1 MAVVAVVGAQ
11 WGDEGKGKIV
21 DHLAQKADVVVRFN
35 GGANAGHSVEV
46 GGKKFK
52 FHQMPCGA
60 LYKGKQVVMGNGMVL
75 DPKLVLEEIEV
86 VKKETGAEPNL
97 IISGRAHVV
106 LPYHFALDA
115 IEEETKGKLAA
126 GTTKRGIGP
135 CYSDKAARFGIR
147 IADLLDKESLKEK
160 IHTIHA
166 VKTKTIEQV
175 YGGKFTEGEDE
186 IYKACSDYGVKLAK
200 YVGDCSSA
208 VNAAISAKKNVLL
221 EGAQGTMLDIDHGA
235 YPFGTSSSTTAGGA
249 STGAGIGPG
258 KIGEVIGVIKAYTSR
273 VGAGPLPTEITGEI
287 AQKIRD
293 KGGEYGTTTGRP
305 RRIGW
310 LDLPALKYACDVNGF
325 TGLAF
330 TRIDTLAGTTPLKL
344 CVAYE
349 LDGKKT
355 TAMPQTVEEL
365 ARCKPIYEEMPGWKD
380 LPQDEWRKICVK
392 GYFSFPDAPKN
403 YVRKVSEFLGVEP
416 CIVSVGAGR
425 EDTIVIKDVFGK

>member
-21 DHLAQKADVVVRFN
+21 DYLAEKADVIARFN

-52 FHQMPCGA
+52 FHQMPSGA

-75 DPKLVLEEIEV
+75 DPKLVLEEIEL
-86 VKKETGAEPNL
+86 VKGETQAEPNL

-106 LPYHFALDA
+106 LPYHFALDG
-115 IEEETKGKLAA
+115 IEEEKKGKLAA

-147 IADLLDKESLKEK
+147 IADLLDKKSLKEK
-160 IHTIHA
+160 IKTIHSL
-166 VKTKTIEQV
+166 KTKTIEQV
-175 YGGKFTEGEDE
+175 YGGKFEQKEEE
-186 IYKACSDYGVKLAK
+186 IYKAYSDYGVKLAK
-200 YVGDCSSA
+200 YAGDCSSA
-208 VNAAISAKKNVLL
+208 INSAIAAKKSILL
-221 EGAQGTMLDIDHGA
+221 EGAQGTMLDIDHGL

-249 STGAGIGPG
+249 ATGTGIGPG
-258 KIGEVIGVIKAYTSR
+258 KINEVVGVVKAYTSR
-273 VGAGPLPTEITGEI
+273 VGSGPLPTEITDAT

-310 LDLPALKYACDVNGF
+310 LDVVALKYARDVNGL

-330 TRIDTLAGTTPLKL
+330 TRIDTFAGVSPVKL
-344 CVAYE
+344 CIAYE
-349 LDGKKT
+349 LDGKRI
-355 TAMPQTVEEL
+355 TAMPQTAEEL
-365 ARCKPIYEEMPGWKD
+365 ARCKPVYEEMPGWKD
-380 LPQDEWRKICVK
+380 LKPEEWRKICIR
-392 GYFSFPDAPKN
+392 GYYAVPDEPKN
-403 YVRKVSEFLGVEP
+403 YMKRISEYLGVP
-416 CIVSVGAGR
+416 IYIVSVGPGR
-425 EDTIVIKDVFGK
+425 EDTIVIKDVFAK